1 MRLRL
6 SRSICLG
13 IMTLSILLP
22 GRGRTSCRECCSNLL
37 IMALFADKS
46 CRMALDK
53 DSRWERRTWPV
64 LRRLAKEVP
73 EAGLHVQ
80 SEFFFLSLPCIY
92 TKW

>member
-1 MRLRL
+1 
-6 SRSICLG
+6 
-13 IMTLSILLP
+13 
-22 GRGRTSCRECCSNLL
+22 
-37 IMALFADKS
+37 MALFADKS

-80 SEFFFLSLPCIY
+80 SEFFFFEPTLHIYQVVILTEGEKLPVFFAARRMLPPA
-92 TKW
+92 

>member
-1 MRLRL
+1 
-6 SRSICLG
+6 
-13 IMTLSILLP
+13 
-22 GRGRTSCRECCSNLL
+22 
-37 IMALFADKS
+37 MALFADKC

-80 SEFFFLSLPCIY
+80 SEFFVFFWFFEPTLHIYQVVILTEGEKLPVFSAARRMLPPA
-92 TKW
+92 